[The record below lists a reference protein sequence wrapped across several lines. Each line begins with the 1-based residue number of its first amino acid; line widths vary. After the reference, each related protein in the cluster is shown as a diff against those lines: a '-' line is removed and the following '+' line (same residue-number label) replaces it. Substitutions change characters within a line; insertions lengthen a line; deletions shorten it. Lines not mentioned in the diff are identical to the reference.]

1 MLWSFLVNVLANRK
15 KGNTLPNNHY
25 YIINQILL
33 SAFHL
38 WPYQCSRFIIINH
51 IINLLLSLS
60 FCFFQLT
67 SFLTYQISMDL
78 LIMVLSYAVPSF
90 ICTIQYCSFCI
101 KSNAVKQILKDIHNS
116 WSVLKNEMERDIMRK
131 YSFSGQLCTIL
142 LFLCLVINLI
152 LYAFLQLLPDILNII
167 NPLNETRPHQ
177 TYAVTEYFVD
187 PKQYYYPILC
197 HWLFSIFFNSSIM
210 IATTT
215 LHIVYVEHICGML
228 SVASYRIEH
237 SIEKHASSNSTDK
250 EASVIFQNISTAVE
264 LHRKAVQCST
274 FLSTTFALDFFLMV
288 VASVLSLSL
297 NLMRLFKAIS
307 LLKDVNEL
315 ISSVLL
321 VGAQLLFMYLDNYY
335 GQKLTDHNNK
345 IFYNAYNTPWYT
357 VSTKIQKLFLF
368 IMKYTTKT
376 YILNIGNLIMAS
388 IEGFAKLISL
398 SISYFTVIYSLQR

>member
-264 LHRKAVQCST
+264 LHRKAVQSMQHIFVNYFRARFFFNGCSQRIIFEFKLNASMYT
-274 FLSTTFALDFFLMV
+274 SFLGYLQYVICFDNIRS
-288 VASVLSLSL
+288 
-297 NLMRLFKAIS
+297 II
-307 LLKDVNEL
+307 LL
-315 ISSVLL
+315 ITSCSSCSK
-321 VGAQLLFMYLDNYY
+321 QY
-335 GQKLTDHNNK
+335 HC
-345 IFYNAYNTPWYT
+345 
-357 VSTKIQKLFLF
+357 
-368 IMKYTTKT
+368 
-376 YILNIGNLIMAS
+376 
-388 IEGFAKLISL
+388 
-398 SISYFTVIYSLQR
+398 